1 LVASFKG
8 IEVARFRK
16 ISTSALRATRCTGF
30 DFVLSIGGAAAKR
43 RSVLLV
49 TSWALLS
56 SLIIIILF
64 VICRNSLDYWLF
76 MLHAV
81 LLVAATFVFF
91 PTPAMTRIISTH
103 LDDGTSIKIYQKE
116 SGLMRLWL
124 DVSA

>member
-56 SLIIIILF
+56 SLIIILF
-64 VICRNSLDYWLF
+64 FICRSSLDYWLF

-91 PTPAMTRIISTH
+91 PTPAMTRIISTYLH
-103 LDDGTSIKIYQKE
+103 DGTSIKIYQKE